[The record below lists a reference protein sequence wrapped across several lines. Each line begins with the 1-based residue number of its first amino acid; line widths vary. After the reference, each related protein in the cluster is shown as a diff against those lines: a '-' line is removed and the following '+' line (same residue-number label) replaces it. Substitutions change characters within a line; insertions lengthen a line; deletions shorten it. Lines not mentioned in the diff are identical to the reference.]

1 MRERDAGR
9 SRERWIRLAGTLVSS
24 ALFLWLLSRQDW
36 GVIWKQLRLLP
47 WWLMLPVFALYVL
60 GQVANATRW
69 YILLRAQSV
78 KIPFQEA
85 LKIVF
90 AGAFVSN
97 FLPSTIGGDTVR
109 VVSVRRFAG
118 GWVVSAASVVVDR
131 LLNVIA
137 MITTFPLSVITFWP
151 WISKLLGQKAGLTAM
166 VNFLFSKLRWSKLWN
181 STLEQLGGALR
192 LWRDQP
198 RQLLLAFAT
207 SWLSILVIFLA
218 VWQVAR
224 GLGIQVALYQV
235 IGINAI
241 TYLLTLLPISLNG
254 YGVRE
259 IAMASLYLQVGA
271 TSEQAATL
279 SLITRFFMLLQTLPG
294 SLWLAQVRLAS
305 AAPRQPASESRDGNA
320 PLC

>member
-1 MRERDAGR
+1 MREREAAR

-47 WWLMLPVFALYVL
+47 WWLMLPVFGLYVL

-69 YILLRAQSV
+69 YILLRAQRV
-78 KIPFQEA
+78 HIPFHEV

-109 VVSVRRFAG
+109 VVSVRRFTG

-131 LLNVIA
+131 LLNVMA
-137 MITTFPLSVITFWP
+137 MTTTFPLCVITFWP
-151 WISKLLGQKAGLTAM
+151 WISKLLGQKVGLTAM
-166 VNFLFSKLRWSKLWN
+166 VNFLFGKWRLSKLWS
-181 STLEQLGGALR
+181 STLEQLSSALR

-198 RQLLLAFAT
+198 RQLVLAFVT

-241 TYLLTLLPISLNG
+241 TYFLTLLPISLNG

-259 IAMASLYLQVGA
+259 IAMASLYVQVGA
-271 TSEQAATL
+271 SSEQAATL
-279 SLITRFFMLLQTLPG
+279 SLITRFFMLLETLPG

-305 AAPRQPASESRDGNA
+305 TATGQPASEGRDENA
-320 PLC
+320 PLG